1 MRLSVGFVMNAK
13 EAVAVYQFSERS
25 KSELIAA
32 SQIVA
37 TLYDYKDAEKAAA
50 KRVTTNFL
58 ELFRS
63 NLLLGFN
70 TTKDLNFR
78 KAADRVS
85 EAISRIEADEF
96 AEASQKLGDAVSLT
110 TTPAQEA
117 WEFLSEH
124 EFI

>member
-1 MRLSVGFVMNAK
+1 MNAK
-13 EAVAVYQFSERS
+13 EAVAEYQFSERS

-37 TLYDYKDAEKAAA
+37 TLYDYKGAEKVAA
-50 KRVTTNFL
+50 KHVTTNFM

-63 NLLLGFN
+63 NLMLGFN
-70 TTKDLNFR
+70 VTKNINFQ
-78 KAADRVS
+78 KAADRVG

-96 AEASQKLGDAVSLT
+96 AEASRKLGDAVSFT

-117 WEFLSEH
+117 WEFLSKN

>member
-1 MRLSVGFVMNAK
+1 MNPK
-13 EAVAVYQFSERS
+13 NAVAEYQFSERS

-37 TLYDYKDAEKAAA
+37 TLYDYKGAEKAPA

-63 NLLLGFN
+63 NLLMGFN
-70 TTKDLNFR
+70 ATKNQNF
-78 KAADRVS
+78 KKSADRVS
-85 EAISRIEADEF
+85 EAISCIEADTF
-96 AEASQKLGDAVSLT
+96 ADASQKLGDAISLA

-124 EFI
+124 GFL

>member
-1 MRLSVGFVMNAK
+1 MNAK
-13 EAVAVYQFSERS
+13 EAVAEYQFSERS

-37 TLYDYKDAEKAAA
+37 TLYDYKDAEKSAA

-63 NLLLGFN
+63 NLIIGFN
-70 TTKDLNFR
+70 VTKNLNFK

-85 EAISRIEADEF
+85 EAISRIESDEF
-96 AEASQKLGDAVSLT
+96 AEASQKLGDAVSFA

-117 WEFLSEH
+117 WEFLSKN
-124 EFI
+124 EFL

>member
-1 MRLSVGFVMNAK
+1 MNAK
-13 EAVAVYQFSERS
+13 EAVAEYQFSERS
-25 KSELIAA
+25 KSELMAA

-37 TLYDYKDAEKAAA
+37 TLYDYKGAEKTAA
-50 KRVTTNFL
+50 KRVTTSFL

-63 NLLLGFN
+63 NLMMGFN
-70 TTKDLNFR
+70 GTKNTNFKR
-78 KAADRVS
+78 AADRVS

-96 AEASQKLGDAVSLT
+96 AEASQKLGEAVSLA

-124 EFI
+124 GFL

>member
-1 MRLSVGFVMNAK
+1 MNVK
-13 EAVAVYQFSERS
+13 EAVAEYQFSEGS
-25 KSELIAA
+25 KAELIAA

-37 TLYDYKDAEKAAA
+37 TLYDYKGAEKPAA

-63 NLLLGFN
+63 NLMMAFN
-70 TTKDLNFR
+70 VTRNMNFK

-96 AEASQKLGDAVSLT
+96 AEASQKLGDAVSLA

-124 EFI
+124 GFL

>member
-1 MRLSVGFVMNAK
+1 MMNAK
-13 EAVAVYQFSERS
+13 EAVAAYQFSERS

-37 TLYDYKDAEKAAA
+37 TLYDYKGAEKAAA

-70 TTKDLNFR
+70 MTKNMNFQ
-78 KAADRVS
+78 KAADCVS
-85 EAISRIEADEF
+85 EAISRIEADDF
-96 AEASQKLGDAVSLT
+96 AGGAGQKLGDAVSFT

-117 WEFLSEH
+117 WGFLSEH
-124 EFI
+124 GFL